1 MGDLMQYKDVE
12 IPSELSGLIN
22 YMTDVEGYRE
32 ELHNLG
38 NQWDL
43 LTILGQMSG
52 TGTDMTGTRKGF
64 QRLTSELLGQLGLE
78 TLKKVVQ
85 EIDSKAQV
93 AVDIV
98 IRNLFERTADIGF
111 LATDDDIREFIVEV
125 SITDINSQ
133 LGEPGVTADQLE
145 DLEVHAGRSSG
156 GEASWPASTSTW
168 PSIRSTSTSS
178 CWTPRATCW
187 PSWITDNDV
196 KHSSRDPLIQE
207 ALTTN
212 VEYVEVFRQAAT
224 CCPPLKTSRSSMPT
238 ASPKPTRPDS
248 ASPGRAL
255 SLCFRFEN
263 EMEGVFKQPA
273 PSEGD
278 WSVMTLLDK
287 SGKGHRQQRQVPH
300 PPGLGAWRW
309 TWRPSSRWSGSPG
322 ANT

>member
-1 MGDLMQYKDVE
+1 MSDRMQYKDVE

-111 LATDDDIREFIVEV
+111 LATDDDIREFLVEV
-125 SITDINSQ
+125 SSLVRQ
-133 LGEPGVTADQLE
+133 MGEPGVTGEQLAE
-145 DLEVHAGRSSG
+145 LEALRARPRGAHRGLGSRN
-156 GEASWPASTSTW
+156 TW
-168 PSIRSTSTSS
+168 PSTQYISTS
-178 CWTPRATCW
+178 
-187 PSWITDNDV
+187 
-196 KHSSRDPLIQE
+196 
-207 ALTTN
+207 
-212 VEYVEVFRQAAT
+212 Y
-224 CCPPLKTSRSSMPT
+224 
-238 ASPKPTRPDS
+238 
-248 ASPGRAL
+248 
-255 SLCFRFEN
+255 
-263 EMEGVFKQPA
+263 
-273 PSEGD
+273 
-278 WSVMTLLDK
+278 
-287 SGKGHRQQRQVPH
+287 
-300 PPGLGAWRW
+300 
-309 TWRPSSRWSGSPG
+309 
-322 ANT
+322 